1 MDDKLIE
8 NKILN
13 FQRSEITGYFI
24 YKKLAEIVKDPKN
37 KEILSNI
44 AEYELKH
51 FNIWKEYTHQEVKPN
66 KLKIL
71 LYILIAKTFGIT
83 FAIKLMER
91 GEDHDILSY
100 KKFSEAF
107 PVAKEIA
114 RDEEEH
120 EKELTNL
127 INEERLKYVSSI
139 VLGLND
145 ALIELTGA
153 LAGFTLAFVKVNYIV
168 IAALITGI
176 SAALSMAVSEYL
188 STKMGEEHKSPLKA
202 SFYTGIPY
210 ILTVIILILP
220 FLIIKNVY
228 FALGFTVFN
237 AILLIFLF

>member
-83 FAIKLMER
+83 FAIKLMQ
-91 GEDHDILSY
+91 
-100 KKFSEAF
+100 
-107 PVAKEIA
+107 
-114 RDEEEH
+114 
-120 EKELTNL
+120 
-127 INEERLKYVSSI
+127 
-139 VLGLND
+139 
-145 ALIELTGA
+145 
-153 LAGFTLAFVKVNYIV
+153 
-168 IAALITGI
+168 
-176 SAALSMAVSEYL
+176 
-188 STKMGEEHKSPLKA
+188 
-202 SFYTGIPY
+202 
-210 ILTVIILILP
+210 
-220 FLIIKNVY
+220 
-228 FALGFTVFN
+228 
-237 AILLIFLF
+237 

>member
-1 MDDKLIE
+1 
-8 NKILN
+8 
-13 FQRSEITGYFI
+13 
-24 YKKLAEIVKDPKN
+24 
-37 KEILSNI
+37 
-44 AEYELKH
+44 
-51 FNIWKEYTHQEVKPN
+51 
-66 KLKIL
+66 
-71 LYILIAKTFGIT
+71 
-83 FAIKLMER
+83 MER

-127 INEERLKYVSSI
+127 INEESLKYVSSI

-237 AILLIFLF
+237 AILLIFLFNFYISVAKDINFKERFFEMVFLTLGVVVVNFLIGFAVIKFLGLEI